1 MCPFS
6 VPSHQNDSTTRKRR
20 AQSPSAWRGGCTQ
33 VRQVYTNTHTHTL
46 ALAARPPGFFQ
57 LAGVI
62 IALLSLIPAPRLCSH
77 GATGSSSV
85 VAGVITS
92 SHLLTTCLRLH
103 RTLTK
108 RAVSSQASKW
118 RIAPGMWNCPPV
130 YHMWFDQTVTK
141 SLMSFNCI
149 RVVNCN
155 ARCLYWMWKYR
166 GLGATMPFKWPAN

>member
-1 MCPFS
+1 MIQQQGNGELS
-6 VPSHQNDSTTRKRR
+6 L
-20 AQSPSAWRGGCTQ
+20 
-33 VRQVYTNTHTHTL
+33 RQHGEVDAHRWGRCTHTHSHQQPIHL
-46 ALAARPPGFFQ
+46 AFFSWQ
-57 LAGVI
+57 GVI

-77 GATGSSSV
+77 GAAGSSSV

-92 SHLLTTCLRLH
+92 SRLLTTCLRLH
-103 RTLTK
+103 RALTK

-166 GLGATMPFKWPAN
+166 GLGATMPFKWPTN